1 MFKPEQGGL
10 MYAKWIERRFTK
22 LLTLCGYEENFCRVQ
37 DLRGQYVDIMHL
49 CKVPIVYISGQVG
62 HSSPKVTVNSYTQI
76 LSELP
81 IDANN
86 AMDNL
91 IFGPTMEKN
100 QSKQAG

>member
-1 MFKPEQGGL
+1 
-10 MYAKWIERRFTK
+10 
-22 LLTLCGYEENFCRVQ
+22 
-37 DLRGQYVDIMHL
+37 MHL

-91 IFGPTMEKN
+91 IFGSN
-100 QSKQAG
+100 QEAK